1 MSKEILIQVARDE
14 RRVAVLVDG
23 KLDDFYIELDRHQS
37 MLGNIYKGKVE
48 SILPSINGAF
58 INIGQEKNG
67 FLYLT
72 DADNPFL
79 NDIEKI
85 EHEPR
90 GPQKILNML
99 FPKPAAQQTV
109 PAPQP
114 EGQQP
119 PPQSSNGGSSPQQAT
134 EGAQPQG
141 QNEGRHQGG
150 RGQGHRGNGGR
161 HQHQQ
166 QRGKAAELP
175 LKKDQEILVQ
185 VVKDPFGTKGARLTT
200 HISLAGRFVVYM
212 PVDKHSGISKKIDK
226 PEERQRLRD
235 MLRNFNFAR
244 TGGFIIRTASMQ
256 QEEKDI
262 LRDSKF
268 LVNKWNE
275 IRDLSKKKQPPAL
288 IYEEGSLIWRV
299 IRDLLKEDVQHV
311 IIDSKEEFIKMRKF
325 AQSLIGNEMI
335 DKILYHPGPQALF
348 EAKNVSRELEKIYEA
363 KVYLKSGAYVVIE
376 PTEGVTVVD
385 VNSGRFKSKGTPEEA
400 AFAVNMEAAP
410 EIARQL
416 RLRDLGGII
425 VIDFIDMN
433 REEHKRK
440 VLNALRE
447 GLSKDHAK
455 TEVNRIS
462 QLGLVEMTRA
472 RTGKTIESLEFHSCP
487 YCEGRGKVKIN

>member
-1 MSKEILIQVARDE
+1 VSKEILIQVAQDE

-58 INIGQEKNG
+58 VNIGQEKNG

-85 EHEPR
+85 EEEPS
-90 GPQKILNML
+90 GPQKILNMI
-99 FPKPAAQQTV
+99 FPKPAVVAPIAPAGT
-109 PAPQP
+109 PTSDPRAPQK
-114 EGQQP
+114 
-119 PPQSSNGGSSPQQAT
+119 
-134 EGAQPQG
+134 
-141 QNEGRHQGG
+141 
-150 RGQGHRGNGGR
+150 
-161 HQHQQ
+161 
-166 QRGKAAELP
+166 GKNDLP
-175 LKKDQEILVQ
+175 LKKDQEVLVQ

-200 HISLAGRFVVYM
+200 HVSLAGRFVVYM

-235 MLRNFNFAR
+235 ILKTFTFAKS
-244 TGGFIIRTASMQ
+244 GGFIIRTASMEQ
-256 QEEKDI
+256 GEKEI
-262 LRDSKF
+262 FRDSKF
-268 LVNKWNE
+268 LVNKWQE
-275 IRDLSKKKQPPAL
+275 IRELSKKKQPPAL
-288 IYEEGSLIWRV
+288 IYEEGSLIWKV
-299 IRDLLKEDVQHV
+299 IRDLLKDDVQHV
-311 IIDSKEEFIKMRKF
+311 IIDSKDEFVKMRKF
-325 AQSLIGNEMI
+325 AQNLIGNEVI
-335 DKILYHPGPQALF
+335 EKIQYHPGPQTLF
-348 EAKNVSRELEKIYEA
+348 DARNVTRELDKIYEA

-385 VNSGRFKSKGTPEEA
+385 VNSGRFKSKGTPEDA

-416 RLRDLGGII
+416 RLRDMGGII

-440 VLNALRE
+440 VLNALRD
-447 GLSKDHAK
+447 GLAKDHAK

>member
-1 MSKEILIQVARDE
+1 MSKEILIQVAQDE

-58 INIGQEKNG
+58 VNIGQEKNG

-85 EHEPR
+85 EEEPST
-90 GPQKILNML
+90 PQKILNMI
-99 FPKPAAQQTV
+99 FPKPAAQV
-109 PAPQP
+109 IEAAPAPAP
-114 EGQQP
+114 APGTAGQQP
-119 PPQSSNGGSSPQQAT
+119 PQANGNNNNNNQHHHRDRDRHNHNRRHPPQKDKN
-134 EGAQPQG
+134 
-141 QNEGRHQGG
+141 
-150 RGQGHRGNGGR
+150 
-161 HQHQQ
+161 
-166 QRGKAAELP
+166 ELP

-235 MLRNFNFAR
+235 ILKTFTFPRS
-244 TGGFIIRTASMQ
+244 GGFIIRTASMEQ
-256 QEEKDI
+256 GEKEI
-262 LRDSKF
+262 FRDSKF
-268 LVNKWNE
+268 LVNKWQE
-275 IRDLSKKKQPPAL
+275 IRELSKKKQPPAL
-288 IYEEGSLIWRV
+288 IYEEGSLIWKV
-299 IRDLLKEDVQHV
+299 IRDLLKDDVKHV
-311 IIDSKEEFIKMRKF
+311 IIDSKDEFVKMRKF
-325 AQSLIGNEMI
+325 TQNLIGNEVL
-335 DKILYHPGPQALF
+335 DKIQYHPGPQTLF
-348 EAKNVSRELEKIYEA
+348 EAKNVARELDKIYES

-385 VNSGRFKSKGTPEEA
+385 VNSGRFKSKGTPEDA
-400 AFAVNMEAAP
+400 AFAVNLEAAP

-447 GLSKDHAK
+447 GLVKDHAK

>member
-1 MSKEILIQVARDE
+1 VSKEILIQVAQDE

-37 MLGNIYKGKVE
+37 MLGNIYKGRVE

-58 INIGQEKNG
+58 VNIGQEKNG

-85 EHEPR
+85 EEEPSA
-90 GPQKILNML
+90 PQKILNMI
-99 FPKPAAQQTV
+99 FPKPAVTAGPV
-109 PAPQP
+109 PASQVPQNN
-114 EGQQP
+114 GNHGNRRP
-119 PPQSSNGGSSPQQAT
+119 PPKDKN
-134 EGAQPQG
+134 
-141 QNEGRHQGG
+141 
-150 RGQGHRGNGGR
+150 
-161 HQHQQ
+161 
-166 QRGKAAELP
+166 ELP
-175 LKKDQEILVQ
+175 LKKDQEVLVQ

-200 HISLAGRFVVYM
+200 HVSLAGRFVVYM

-235 MLRNFNFAR
+235 ILKTFTFSKS
-244 TGGFIIRTASMQ
+244 GGFIIRTASMEQ
-256 QEEKDI
+256 GEKEI
-262 LRDSKF
+262 FRDSKF
-268 LVNKWNE
+268 LVNKWQE
-275 IRDLSKKKQPPAL
+275 IRELSKKKQPPAL
-288 IYEEGSLIWRV
+288 IYEEGSLIWKV
-299 IRDLLKEDVQHV
+299 IRDLLKDDVQHV
-311 IIDSKEEFIKMRKF
+311 IIDSKDEFVKMQRF
-325 AQSLIGNEMI
+325 AQNLIGKEVM
-335 DKILYHPGPQALF
+335 DKIQYHPGPQTLF
-348 EAKNVSRELEKIYEA
+348 EAKNVQRELDKIYEP

-385 VNSGRFKSKGTPEEA
+385 VNSGRFKSKGTPEDA

-447 GLSKDHAK
+447 GLVKDHAK

-472 RTGKTIESLEFHSCP
+472 RTGKTIESLEFHNCP

>member
-1 MSKEILIQVARDE
+1 VSKEILIQVSQDE

-58 INIGQEKNG
+58 VNIGQEKNG

-85 EHEPR
+85 EEEPS
-90 GPQKILNML
+90 GPQKILNMI
-99 FPKPAAQQTV
+99 FPKPVAAITPPVVPGQDQKGTV
-109 PAPQP
+109 PSG
-114 EGQQP
+114 GQANNHRHP
-119 PPQSSNGGSSPQQAT
+119 PKDKN
-134 EGAQPQG
+134 
-141 QNEGRHQGG
+141 
-150 RGQGHRGNGGR
+150 
-161 HQHQQ
+161 
-166 QRGKAAELP
+166 ELP

-200 HISLAGRFVVYM
+200 HVSLAGRFVVYM

-235 MLRNFNFAR
+235 ILKTFTFSKS
-244 TGGFIIRTASMQ
+244 GGFIIRTASMDQ
-256 QEEKDI
+256 GEKEI
-262 LRDSKF
+262 FRDSKF
-268 LVNKWNE
+268 LANKWME
-275 IRDLSKKKQPPAL
+275 IRELSKKKQPPAL
-288 IYEEGSLIWRV
+288 IYEEGSLIWKV
-299 IRDLLKEDVQHV
+299 IRDLLKDDVQHV
-311 IIDSKEEFIKMRKF
+311 IIDSKDEFVKMRKF
-325 AQSLIGNEMI
+325 AQNLIGPEVI
-335 DKILYHPGPQALF
+335 EKIQYHPGPQTLF
-348 EAKNVSRELEKIYEA
+348 EAKNVARELDKIYEA

-376 PTEGVTVVD
+376 TTEGVTVVD
-385 VNSGRFKSKGTPEEA
+385 VNSGRFKGKGTPEDA

-416 RLRDLGGII
+416 RLRDMGGII

-433 REEHKRK
+433 REEHKRR
-440 VLNALRE
+440 VLNVLRDALA
-447 GLSKDHAK
+447 KDHAK

>member
-1 MSKEILIQVARDE
+1 MPKEILIQVAQDE

-58 INIGQEKNG
+58 VNIGQEKNG

-85 EHEPR
+85 EEEPST
-90 GPQKILNML
+90 PQKILNMI
-99 FPKPAAQQTV
+99 FPKPAAQPLAA
-109 PAPQP
+109 PASAETSAPAAAP
-114 EGQQP
+114 ATAPAGQQHGHRHGRHFNKNR
-119 PPQSSNGGSSPQQAT
+119 PPQKDKN
-134 EGAQPQG
+134 
-141 QNEGRHQGG
+141 
-150 RGQGHRGNGGR
+150 
-161 HQHQQ
+161 
-166 QRGKAAELP
+166 ELP
-175 LKKDQEILVQ
+175 LKKDQEVLVQ

-200 HISLAGRFVVYM
+200 HVSLAGRFVVYM
-212 PVDKHSGISKKIDK
+212 PVDKHSGISKKIEK

-235 MLRNFNFAR
+235 ILKSFTFSR
-244 TGGFIIRTASMQ
+244 TGGFIIRTASMEQ
-256 QEEKDI
+256 GEKEI

-268 LVNKWNE
+268 LVNKWQE
-275 IRDLSKKKQPPAL
+275 IRELSKKKQPPAM
-288 IYEEGSLIWRV
+288 IYEEGSLIWKV
-299 IRDLLKEDVQHV
+299 IRDLLKDDVQHV
-311 IIDSKEEFIKMRKF
+311 IIDSKEEFVKMRKF
-325 AQSLIGNEMI
+325 AQNLIGSEVM
-335 DKILYHPGPQALF
+335 DKIQYHPGPQTLF
-348 EAKNVSRELEKIYEA
+348 DARNVARELDKIYES

-385 VNSGRFKSKGTPEEA
+385 VNSGRFKSKGTPEDA

-447 GLSKDHAK
+447 GLVKDHAK

>member
-1 MSKEILIQVARDE
+1 MSKEILIQVAQGE
-14 RRVAVLVDG
+14 RRVAVLGDG

-37 MLGNIYKGKVE
+37 MLGNIYKGRVE

-58 INIGQEKNG
+58 VNIGQEKNG

-79 NDIEKI
+79 QDIEKI
-85 EHEPR
+85 EHEPTT
-90 GPQKILNML
+90 PQKILNMI
-99 FPKPAAQQTV
+99 FPKPAASSEV
-109 PAPQP
+109 PP
-114 EGQQP
+114 EAGQP
-119 PPQSSNGGSSPQQAT
+119 PARQQK
-134 EGAQPQG
+134 
-141 QNEGRHQGG
+141 
-150 RGQGHRGNGGR
+150 GNGGGR
-161 HQHQQ
+161 HAQ
-166 QRGKAAELP
+166 KEKNELP
-175 LKKDQEILVQ
+175 LKKDQEVLVQ

-226 PEERQRLRD
+226 PEERSRLRD
-235 MLRNFNFAR
+235 ILKSFNFVR
-244 TGGFIIRTASMQ
+244 TGGFIIRTASMEQ
-256 QEEKDI
+256 GEKEI
-262 LRDSKF
+262 LRDSRF
-268 LVNKWNE
+268 LVNKWQE
-275 IRDLSKKKQPPAL
+275 IRELSKRKEPPAL

-299 IRDLLKEDVQHV
+299 IRDLLKDDVEHV
-311 IIDSKEEFIKMRKF
+311 TIDSREEFGKMRKF
-325 AQSLIGNEMI
+325 AQNLIGPEVLE
-335 DKILYHPGPQALF
+335 KIKYHPGPQGLF
-348 EAKNVSRELEKIYEA
+348 DAKNVTRELDKIYEA

-385 VNSGRFKSKGTPEEA
+385 VNSGRFKGRGTPEDA

-433 REEHKRK
+433 REDHKRK
-440 VLNALRE
+440 VLNALRD
-447 GLSKDHAK
+447 GLTKDHAK

>member
-1 MSKEILIQVARDE
+1 MSKEILIQVTQDE

-58 INIGQEKNG
+58 VNIGQGKNG

-85 EHEPR
+85 EDEPSA
-90 GPQKILNML
+90 PQKILNMI
-99 FPKPAAQQTV
+99 FPKPV
-109 PAPQP
+109 PAETLPVPQEP
-114 EGQQP
+114 QARNSRP
-119 PPQSSNGGSSPQQAT
+119 PKKDKN
-134 EGAQPQG
+134 
-141 QNEGRHQGG
+141 
-150 RGQGHRGNGGR
+150 
-161 HQHQQ
+161 
-166 QRGKAAELP
+166 ELP

-235 MLRNFNFAR
+235 ILRTFTFSKN
-244 TGGFIIRTASMQ
+244 GGFIIRTASMEQ
-256 QEEKDI
+256 GEKEI
-262 LRDSKF
+262 FRDSKF
-268 LVNKWNE
+268 LVNKWQE
-275 IRDLSKKKQPPAL
+275 IRELSKKKQPPAL
-288 IYEEGSLIWRV
+288 IYEEGSLIWKV
-299 IRDLLKEDVQHV
+299 IRDLLKDDVQHV
-311 IIDSKEEFIKMRKF
+311 IIDSQDEFIKMRKF
-325 AQSLIGNEMI
+325 AQNLIGPEVI
-335 DKILYHPGPQALF
+335 EKILYHPGPQTLF
-348 EAKNVSRELEKIYEA
+348 DAKNVSHELDKIYEP

-385 VNSGRFKSKGTPEEA
+385 VNSGRFKGKGTPEDA
-400 AFAVNMEAAP
+400 AFAVNMEACP

-416 RLRDLGGII
+416 RLRDFGGII

-433 REEHKRK
+433 REEHKRR
-440 VLNALRE
+440 VLNALRD
-447 GLSKDHAK
+447 GLVKDHAK

-472 RTGKTIESLEFHSCP
+472 RTGKTIESLEFHDCP

>member
-1 MSKEILIQVARDE
+1 VSKEILIQVAQDE

-58 INIGQEKNG
+58 VNIGQEKNG

-85 EHEPR
+85 EDDPIPSA
-90 GPQKILNML
+90 PQKILNMI
-99 FPKPAAQQTV
+99 FPKPAPPLA
-109 PAPQP
+109 
-114 EGQQP
+114 GQVKDSR
-119 PPQSSNGGSSPQQAT
+119 PPQKDKN
-134 EGAQPQG
+134 
-141 QNEGRHQGG
+141 
-150 RGQGHRGNGGR
+150 
-161 HQHQQ
+161 
-166 QRGKAAELP
+166 ELP
-175 LKKDQEILVQ
+175 LKKGQEILVQ

-226 PEERQRLRD
+226 PQERQRLRD
-235 MLRNFNFAR
+235 ILRTFTFVKS
-244 TGGFIIRTASMQ
+244 GGFIIRTASMEQ
-256 QEEKDI
+256 GEKEI
-262 LRDSKF
+262 FRDSRF
-268 LVNKWNE
+268 LVNKWHE
-275 IRDLSKKKQPPAL
+275 IRELSRKKQPPAL
-288 IYEEGSLIWRV
+288 IYEEGSLIWKV
-299 IRDLLKEDVQHV
+299 IRDLLKDDVQHV
-311 IIDSKEEFIKMRKF
+311 IIDSRDEFIKMRKF
-325 AQSLIGNEMI
+325 AQNLIGPEVL
-335 DKILYHPGPQALF
+335 DKIHYHPGPQTLF
-348 EAKNVSRELEKIYEA
+348 DAKNVARELDKIYEP
-363 KVYLKSGAYVVIE
+363 KVYLRSGAYVVIE

-385 VNSGRFKSKGTPEEA
+385 VNSGRFKGKGTPEDA

-433 REEHKRK
+433 REEHKRR
-440 VLNALRE
+440 VLNALRD
-447 GLSKDHAK
+447 GLVKDHAK

-472 RTGKTIESLEFHSCP
+472 RTGKTIESLEFHDCP

>member
-1 MSKEILIQVARDE
+1 MI
-14 RRVAVLVDG
+14 
-23 KLDDFYIELDRHQS
+23 
-37 MLGNIYKGKVE
+37 
-48 SILPSINGAF
+48 
-58 INIGQEKNG
+58 
-67 FLYLT
+67 
-72 DADNPFL
+72 
-79 NDIEKI
+79 
-85 EHEPR
+85 
-90 GPQKILNML
+90 
-99 FPKPAAQQTV
+99 FPKPAPPLAGPAAGQTLSV
-109 PAPQP
+109 PAQEQAPQAN
-114 EGQQP
+114 GNNSNNNQNNRHQQ
-119 PPQSSNGGSSPQQAT
+119 NRR
-134 EGAQPQG
+134 QPQKDK
-141 QNEGRHQGG
+141 N
-150 RGQGHRGNGGR
+150 
-161 HQHQQ
+161 
-166 QRGKAAELP
+166 ELP

-235 MLRNFNFAR
+235 ILKTFTFPRS
-244 TGGFIIRTASMQ
+244 GGFIIRTASMEQ
-256 QEEKDI
+256 GEKEI
-262 LRDSKF
+262 FRDSKF
-268 LVNKWNE
+268 LVNKWQE
-275 IRDLSKKKQPPAL
+275 IRELSKKKQPPAL
-288 IYEEGSLIWRV
+288 IYEEGSLIWKV
-299 IRDLLKEDVQHV
+299 IRDLLKDDVKHV
-311 IIDSKEEFIKMRKF
+311 IIDSKDEFVKMRKF
-325 AQSLIGNEMI
+325 TQNLIGNEVL
-335 DKILYHPGPQALF
+335 DKIQYHPGPQTLF
-348 EAKNVSRELEKIYEA
+348 EARNVARELDKIYEP

-385 VNSGRFKSKGTPEEA
+385 VNSGRFKSKGTPEDA
-400 AFAVNMEAAP
+400 AFAVNLEAAP

-447 GLSKDHAK
+447 GLVKDHAK

>member
-1 MSKEILIQVARDE
+1 VSKEILIQVAQDE

-58 INIGQEKNG
+58 VNIGQGKNG

-85 EHEPR
+85 EEEPSA
-90 GPQKILNML
+90 PQKILNMI
-99 FPKPAAQQTV
+99 FPKPAVVV
-109 PAPQP
+109 PPQP
-114 EGQQP
+114 QAADNRP
-119 PPQSSNGGSSPQQAT
+119 PKKDKN
-134 EGAQPQG
+134 
-141 QNEGRHQGG
+141 
-150 RGQGHRGNGGR
+150 
-161 HQHQQ
+161 
-166 QRGKAAELP
+166 ELP
-175 LKKDQEILVQ
+175 LKKDQEVLVQ

-200 HISLAGRFVVYM
+200 HVSLAGRFVVYM
-212 PVDKHSGISKKIDK
+212 PVDKHSGISKKIEK

-235 MLRNFNFAR
+235 ILRKFSFVKS
-244 TGGFIIRTASMQ
+244 GGFIIRTASMEQ
-256 QEEKDI
+256 GEKEI
-262 LRDSKF
+262 VRDSTF
-268 LVNKWNE
+268 LVNKWQE
-275 IRDLSKKKQPPAL
+275 IRELSKKKQPPAL
-288 IYEEGSLIWRV
+288 IYEEGSLIWKV
-299 IRDLLKEDVQHV
+299 IRDLLKDDVTRV
-311 IIDSKEEFIKMRKF
+311 VIDSQEEFIKMRKF
-325 AQSLIGNEMI
+325 AQNLIGREVI
-335 DKILYHPGPQALF
+335 DKIQYHAGPLSVF
-348 EAKNVSRELEKIYEA
+348 EAMNVSRELDKIYEP

-376 PTEGVTVVD
+376 PTEGVIVVD
-385 VNSGRFKSKGTPEEA
+385 VNSGRFKSKGTPEDA
-400 AFAVNMEAAP
+400 AFAVNVEAAP

-433 REEHKRK
+433 REDHKRK
-440 VLNALRE
+440 VLNALRD
-447 GLSKDHAK
+447 GLVKDHAK

>member
-1 MSKEILIQVARDE
+1 MAKEILIQVAQDE
-14 RRVAVLVDG
+14 RRVAILVDG

-58 INIGQEKNG
+58 VNIGQGKNG

-85 EHEPR
+85 EDEPKPSA
-90 GPQKILNML
+90 PQKILNMI
-99 FPKPAAQQTV
+99 FPKPAAEQAAAAV
-109 PAPQP
+109 PAVPAAQP
-114 EGQQP
+114 SQDNNRRRH
-119 PPQSSNGGSSPQQAT
+119 PPQK
-134 EGAQPQG
+134 
-141 QNEGRHQGG
+141 
-150 RGQGHRGNGGR
+150 
-161 HQHQQ
+161 
-166 QRGKAAELP
+166 GKGELP
-175 LKKDQEILVQ
+175 LKKDQEVLVQ

-235 MLRNFNFAR
+235 ILRTFTFSKS
-244 TGGFIIRTASMQ
+244 GGFIIRTASMEQ
-256 QEEKDI
+256 GEKEI
-262 LRDSKF
+262 FRDSKF
-268 LVNKWNE
+268 LVNKWQE
-275 IRDLSKKKQPPAL
+275 IRELSRKKQPPAL
-288 IYEEGSLIWRV
+288 IYEEGSLIWKV
-299 IRDLLKEDVQHV
+299 IRDLLKDDVQHV
-311 IIDSKEEFIKMRKF
+311 IIDSKDEFVKMRKF
-325 AQSLIGNEMI
+325 AQNLIGPEVL
-335 DKILYHPGPQALF
+335 DKIHYHPGPQTLF
-348 EAKNVSRELEKIYEA
+348 DARNVAHELEKIYEP

-385 VNSGRFKSKGTPEEA
+385 VNSGRFKSRGTPEDA
-400 AFAVNMEAAP
+400 AFAVNLEAAP

-440 VLNALRE
+440 VLNALRD
-447 GLSKDHAK
+447 GLVKDHAK

-472 RTGKTIESLEFHSCP
+472 RTGKTIESLEFHDCP